1 MTDECKMLDNIQ
13 TIHKLSEKMWI
24 TLWITII
31 TELEDRSY
39 THHKKDIVIMKI
51 EHKFK
56 YRFM

>member
-1 MTDECKMLDNIQ
+1 MFS
-13 TIHKLSEKMWI
+13 TIRHKSTKNKTVDMWI

-39 THHKKDIVIMKI
+39 THHKKEIVIMKI

>member
-1 MTDECKMLDNIQ
+1 
-13 TIHKLSEKMWI
+13 MWI

-31 TELEDRSY
+31 TELEDGSY